1 MSHCVS
7 PGKTGERGAALV
19 MVLWLTLIVSLLAGA
34 FALTVTTEAGR
45 QSARVRSAQARATLD
60 TALAAVLVMEM
71 APRPGRRP
79 PNGGWQEMTLSDPA
93 ARVSWSVQD
102 QAGLIDLNRTPVER
116 LRALLPAL
124 ADRMAFPVLS
134 EIETRRATGRPFL
147 SVQELAAIPGMPEAT
162 QSRLLSALTV
172 HQSANSGKVAILA
185 APSILLDIWPDL
197 TPTDRAAL
205 RNLTDGGRGPG
216 EPKGEPRGEL
226 VRRLNRAGLR
236 VNARPSPFRAVRLRV
251 ALDNGA
257 NAAAEVL
264 VWLNADD
271 AAPFRILEWR
281 PLPEEMP

>member
-1 MSHCVS
+1 MTGHPF

-34 FALTVTTEAGR
+34 FTLTVTTEAGR
-45 QSARVRSAQARATLD
+45 QSARIRSAEARAALD
-60 TALAAVLVMEM
+60 TALAAVLVGEM
-71 APRPGRRP
+71 DPRPGRNAA
-79 PNGGWQEMTLSDPA
+79 NGAWQVMTLSDPA
-93 ARVSWSVQD
+93 ARVTWSVQD
-102 QAGLIDLNRTPVER
+102 QAGLVDLNRTPVER

-147 SVQELAAIPGMPEAT
+147 SVQELAAIPGMPET
-162 QSRLLSALTV
+162 IQNRLLSALTV

-185 APSILLDIWPDL
+185 APPVLLDIWPDL
-197 TPTDRAAL
+197 SPTDRAAL
-205 RNLTDGGRGPG
+205 RNMVDAGRPQA
-216 EPKGEPRGEL
+216 EPWGEL

-236 VNARPSPFRAVRLRV
+236 VHARPSPFRAVRLRV

-257 NAAAEVL
+257 HAGAEVL

-271 AAPFRILEWR
+271 ALPFRILEWR
-281 PLPEEMP
+281 ALPEERP